1 MKVILQKPVEALGQP
16 GDVAEVA
23 DGYAR
28 NYLIPKGLAIA
39 ASKGALRQ
47 AEQLRRAHEARLA
60 QRRAEVEAMASK
72 LTAAGPLRIAARAG
86 EEGRLFGSV
95 TSTEVA
101 AAVAAAAGVD
111 VDRRDVHLPEPIR
124 SLGTHE
130 VRVRLFPGVEPVL
143 TVEVVAQEA

>member
-1 MKVILQKPVEALGQP
+1 
-16 GDVAEVA
+16 
-23 DGYAR
+23 
-28 NYLIPKGLAIA
+28 
-39 ASKGALRQ
+39 
-47 AEQLRRAHEARLA
+47 
-60 QRRAEVEAMASK
+60 
-72 LTAAGPLRIAARAG
+72 LRIAARAG